1 MPKRVLRPVLLIL
14 VPCLA
19 VAGAVLVWLWGGRY
33 VTTENAYVK
42 ADIARVSAEVTGRVM
57 QVMITDHS
65 HVKKGDVLVKLD
77 DAPFKIA
84 LEKAVAEV
92 DVTRQHITTLIAQW
106 REAQAEL
113 NDAMGQVDYWQ
124 AQLERNRTLA
134 KRNIVS
140 NTKLEEV
147 ENNHR
152 KAKDQVALMR
162 RKVHRML
169 TQLGGKSETP
179 IDEHPSVR
187 QKIAARDEAALNLK
201 RTIIRSPLD
210 GVAVNVK
217 LQPGEHVEPDKPLFA
232 LVADNRPW
240 VEANFKETEL
250 THVRPG
256 MKATIVLD
264 IYPDVEWRATVDS
277 ISPATGAEFALLPP
291 QNASGNWVKVVQRLP
306 VRLTLAPGSG
316 TLPLRAGMTASV
328 SIDTKR
334 QRTLANLLG
343 VFNAFAS
350 SRKSS
355 IGEAATADKTAAR

>member
-1 MPKRVLRPVLLIL
+1 M
-14 VPCLA
+14 
-19 VAGAVLVWLWGGRY
+19 
-33 VTTENAYVK
+33 K

-106 REAQAEL
+106 REAQGRAERRTGPGGL
-113 NDAMGQVDYWQ
+113 LAG
-124 AQLERNRTLA
+124 AQLERQPARWRRR
-134 KRNIVS
+134 KIVS

-201 RTIIRSPLD
+201 RTIIRSPF
-210 GVAVNVK
+210 GWRCGERETAAGRARRAGQATVCTCRG
-217 LQPGEHVEPDKPLFA
+217 QPG
-232 LVADNRPW
+232 R
-240 VEANFKETEL
+240 
-250 THVRPG
+250 
-256 MKATIVLD
+256 
-264 IYPDVEWRATVDS
+264 
-277 ISPATGAEFALLPP
+277 
-291 QNASGNWVKVVQRLP
+291 
-306 VRLTLAPGSG
+306 GS
-316 TLPLRAGMTASV
+316 
-328 SIDTKR
+328 KR
-334 QRTLANLLG
+334 I
-343 VFNAFAS
+343 
-350 SRKSS
+350 SRK
-355 IGEAATADKTAAR
+355 RN